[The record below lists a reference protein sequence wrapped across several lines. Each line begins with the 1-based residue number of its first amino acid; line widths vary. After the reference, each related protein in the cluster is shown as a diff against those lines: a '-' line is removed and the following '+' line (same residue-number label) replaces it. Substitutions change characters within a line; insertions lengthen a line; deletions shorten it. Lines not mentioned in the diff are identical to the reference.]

1 MGLCIAIPK
10 MKVSVSASFREK
22 CYQCV
27 TPPQTAFKISHLD
40 FMKPFAA
47 ISGHKH
53 VT

>member
-1 MGLCIAIPK
+1 ME
-10 MKVSVSASFREK
+10 KVLSVHQSR
-22 CYQCV
+22 V

-40 FMKPFAA
+40 FMEQFAA